1 MISLENESF
10 NRIGRGMISKRG
22 CESIGNECTFDFK
35 SKLKYNSQSKLL
47 KWSKGGGE
55 GKMLP
60 NCIYNSYHITLAF
73 AHAYVS
79 RYTNKY

>member
-1 MISLENESF
+1 
-10 NRIGRGMISKRG
+10 MISKRG
-22 CESIGNECTFDFK
+22 WESIGNECTFDFK

-47 KWSKGGGE
+47 KWSKGGE
-55 GKMLP
+55 EKCLTK
-60 NCIYNSYHITLAF
+60 CIYNCYHITLAF